1 MPVATGSDTRMYN
14 PRSESNL
21 GYTKDEDEN
30 PYGIGDPETMEQYKD
45 KKQAEKESETL
56 TADLPHLQLSVPEPE
71 PEMPPMMPEEEEPV
85 MDDDNENAVG
95 AEISQMT
102 GMPDTGNLSIGNA
115 IGTMP
120 QPGGTLMTGEPM
132 EDAWSTLLKLEDPA
146 AEGRPHSSFD
156 LMNTS
161 RPPEG
166 VTEEDLAAFYQANPD
181 IYHPSSAWTQG
192 RDEQGKPTGVAER
205 PPLMRFPAYRKPVAL
220 GEELIHAEH
229 YPVSV
234 GSEGRYAHSPADY
247 DKIRRETGEHR
258 FSNRYHHFPALQ
270 TRHEVLGTPGGTYNV
285 ETGEPMN
292 DAWSSL
298 MKAKYLD
305 ENLSNVL
312 YGQQDP
318 VAEPVSEEPPHPAS
332 IEGDAETRAMRN
344 ELDRLRQEHVTLM
357 LNPQLAFSRGIQPHV
372 QQDKIREL
380 ERELEDRQKRGT
392 TVWYDKGDNFVV
404 GPFPTAVWA
413 YKEGDRR
420 GDIVEPQEENE
431 EARANTPDLVRWG
444 EPIDDAWSSLMKA
457 RLDKVKGAKDK
468 SWKQPLY
475 EIQPGGAEIKTA
487 NPRRA
492 KLQSRYVQPHKKRGL
507 DVSPL
512 SVHRTHLGIST
523 KQPLKLF
530 PQQYGHQMATQA
542 RRKLMGNIPQAPA
555 AHGFGP
561 ETSYNPRSPKVAA
574 SQGLSI
580 KEPREPTMRG
590 ASFAKSDELN
600 LVKKDLEEVRK
611 KMDYMHFAQIRRLL
625 RRLKDATERQ
635 ERRLKA
641 AESSGKGNNR
651 EAGHREAMDSTT
663 RPEGGTED
671 LENDPKNW
679 GAPSTIFAARG
690 SGRVG

>member
-132 EDAWSTLLKLEDPA
+132 
-146 AEGRPHSSFD
+146 
-156 LMNTS
+156 
-161 RPPEG
+161 
-166 VTEEDLAAFYQANPD
+166 
-181 IYHPSSAWTQG
+181 
-192 RDEQGKPTGVAER
+192 
-205 PPLMRFPAYRKPVAL
+205 
-220 GEELIHAEH
+220 
-229 YPVSV
+229 
-234 GSEGRYAHSPADY
+234 
-247 DKIRRETGEHR
+247 
-258 FSNRYHHFPALQ
+258 
-270 TRHEVLGTPGGTYNV
+270 
-285 ETGEPMN
+285 
-292 DAWSSL
+292 
-298 MKAKYLD
+298 
-305 ENLSNVL
+305 
-312 YGQQDP
+312 
-318 VAEPVSEEPPHPAS
+318 
-332 IEGDAETRAMRN
+332 
-344 ELDRLRQEHVTLM
+344 
-357 LNPQLAFSRGIQPHV
+357 
-372 QQDKIREL
+372 
-380 ERELEDRQKRGT
+380 
-392 TVWYDKGDNFVV
+392 
-404 GPFPTAVWA
+404 
-413 YKEGDRR
+413 
-420 GDIVEPQEENE
+420 
-431 EARANTPDLVRWG
+431 
-444 EPIDDAWSSLMKA
+444 DDAWSSLMKA

-492 KLQSRYVQPHKKRGL
+492 KRQSRYVQPSKKRGL
-507 DVSPL
+507 ELNPW
-512 SVHRTHLGIST
+512 SVHRTHLGIAT
-523 KQPLKLF
+523 KQPLRLF
-530 PQQYGHQMATQA
+530 PEKYGHQMATQA

-641 AESSGKGNNR
+641 AVSSGKGNNR

>member
-1 MPVATGSDTRMYN
+1 MVATGSDTRMYN

-45 KKQAEKESETL
+45 KKQAEKDSETF
-56 TADLPHLQLSVPEPE
+56 TEDLPHLQLSVPEPE

-132 EDAWSTLLKLEDPA
+132 EDAWS
-146 AEGRPHSSFD
+146 
-156 LMNTS
+156 
-161 RPPEG
+161 
-166 VTEEDLAAFYQANPD
+166 
-181 IYHPSSAWTQG
+181 
-192 RDEQGKPTGVAER
+192 
-205 PPLMRFPAYRKPVAL
+205 
-220 GEELIHAEH
+220 
-229 YPVSV
+229 
-234 GSEGRYAHSPADY
+234 
-247 DKIRRETGEHR
+247 
-258 FSNRYHHFPALQ
+258 
-270 TRHEVLGTPGGTYNV
+270 
-285 ETGEPMN
+285 
-292 DAWSSL
+292 SL

-312 YGQQDP
+312 YGQEDP
-318 VAEPVSEEPPHPAS
+318 VAEPVAEEPPHPAS

-344 ELDRLRQEHVTLM
+344 ELDRLRQEHVTLA

-380 ERELEDRQKRGT
+380 ERELVDRNRQGM
-392 TVWYDKGDNFVV
+392 TVWYDGENNHIV
-404 GPFPTAVWA
+404 GPFPTSAPIP
-413 YKEGDRR
+413 KGRRTTLGDWF
-420 GDIVEPQEENE
+420 DSVSPQELNE

-444 EPIDDAWSSLMKA
+444 EPMDDAWSSLMKA

-468 SWKQPLY
+468 TWKQPLY
-475 EIQPGGAEIKTA
+475 ETQPGGAEIKTA

-492 KLQSRYVQPHKKRGL
+492 KRQSRYVQPSKKRGL
-507 DVSPL
+507 ELNPW

-555 AHGFGP
+555 APGFGP
-561 ETSYNPRSPKVAA
+561 QTSYNPRSPKVAA

>member
-14 PRSESNL
+14 PISESNL
-21 GYTKDEDEN
+21 GYTKDDDEN

-45 KKQAEKESETL
+45 KKQAEKESETF

-102 GMPDTGNLSIGNA
+102 GMPDNGNLSIGNA

-132 EDAWSTLLKLEDPA
+132 
-146 AEGRPHSSFD
+146 
-156 LMNTS
+156 
-161 RPPEG
+161 
-166 VTEEDLAAFYQANPD
+166 
-181 IYHPSSAWTQG
+181 
-192 RDEQGKPTGVAER
+192 
-205 PPLMRFPAYRKPVAL
+205 
-220 GEELIHAEH
+220 
-229 YPVSV
+229 
-234 GSEGRYAHSPADY
+234 
-247 DKIRRETGEHR
+247 
-258 FSNRYHHFPALQ
+258 
-270 TRHEVLGTPGGTYNV
+270 
-285 ETGEPMN
+285 
-292 DAWSSL
+292 
-298 MKAKYLD
+298 
-305 ENLSNVL
+305 
-312 YGQQDP
+312 
-318 VAEPVSEEPPHPAS
+318 
-332 IEGDAETRAMRN
+332 
-344 ELDRLRQEHVTLM
+344 
-357 LNPQLAFSRGIQPHV
+357 
-372 QQDKIREL
+372 
-380 ERELEDRQKRGT
+380 
-392 TVWYDKGDNFVV
+392 
-404 GPFPTAVWA
+404 
-413 YKEGDRR
+413 
-420 GDIVEPQEENE
+420 
-431 EARANTPDLVRWG
+431 
-444 EPIDDAWSSLMKA
+444 DDAWSSLMKA

-492 KLQSRYVQPHKKRGL
+492 KRQSRYVQPSKKRGL
-507 DVSPL
+507 ELNPW
-512 SVHRTHLGIST
+512 SVHRTHLGIAT
-523 KQPLKLF
+523 KQPLRLF
-530 PQQYGHQMATQA
+530 PEKYGHQMATQA

-580 KEPREPTMRG
+580 KEPREPAMRG

-641 AESSGKGNNR
+641 AVSSGKGNNR

>member
-132 EDAWSTLLKLEDPA
+132 
-146 AEGRPHSSFD
+146 
-156 LMNTS
+156 
-161 RPPEG
+161 
-166 VTEEDLAAFYQANPD
+166 
-181 IYHPSSAWTQG
+181 
-192 RDEQGKPTGVAER
+192 
-205 PPLMRFPAYRKPVAL
+205 
-220 GEELIHAEH
+220 
-229 YPVSV
+229 
-234 GSEGRYAHSPADY
+234 
-247 DKIRRETGEHR
+247 
-258 FSNRYHHFPALQ
+258 
-270 TRHEVLGTPGGTYNV
+270 
-285 ETGEPMN
+285 
-292 DAWSSL
+292 
-298 MKAKYLD
+298 
-305 ENLSNVL
+305 
-312 YGQQDP
+312 
-318 VAEPVSEEPPHPAS
+318 
-332 IEGDAETRAMRN
+332 
-344 ELDRLRQEHVTLM
+344 
-357 LNPQLAFSRGIQPHV
+357 
-372 QQDKIREL
+372 
-380 ERELEDRQKRGT
+380 
-392 TVWYDKGDNFVV
+392 
-404 GPFPTAVWA
+404 
-413 YKEGDRR
+413 
-420 GDIVEPQEENE
+420 
-431 EARANTPDLVRWG
+431 
-444 EPIDDAWSSLMKA
+444 DDAWSSLMKA

-492 KLQSRYVQPHKKRGL
+492 KRQSRYVQPHKKRGL
-507 DVSPL
+507 DVAPL
-512 SVHRTHLGIST
+512 SVHRSHLGIAT
-523 KQPLKLF
+523 KQPLRLF
-530 PQQYGHQMATQA
+530 PEKYGHQMATMA

-580 KEPREPTMRG
+580 KEPREPAMRG

>member
-132 EDAWSTLLKLEDPA
+132 
-146 AEGRPHSSFD
+146 
-156 LMNTS
+156 
-161 RPPEG
+161 
-166 VTEEDLAAFYQANPD
+166 
-181 IYHPSSAWTQG
+181 
-192 RDEQGKPTGVAER
+192 
-205 PPLMRFPAYRKPVAL
+205 
-220 GEELIHAEH
+220 
-229 YPVSV
+229 
-234 GSEGRYAHSPADY
+234 
-247 DKIRRETGEHR
+247 
-258 FSNRYHHFPALQ
+258 
-270 TRHEVLGTPGGTYNV
+270 
-285 ETGEPMN
+285 
-292 DAWSSL
+292 
-298 MKAKYLD
+298 
-305 ENLSNVL
+305 
-312 YGQQDP
+312 
-318 VAEPVSEEPPHPAS
+318 
-332 IEGDAETRAMRN
+332 
-344 ELDRLRQEHVTLM
+344 
-357 LNPQLAFSRGIQPHV
+357 
-372 QQDKIREL
+372 
-380 ERELEDRQKRGT
+380 
-392 TVWYDKGDNFVV
+392 
-404 GPFPTAVWA
+404 
-413 YKEGDRR
+413 
-420 GDIVEPQEENE
+420 
-431 EARANTPDLVRWG
+431 
-444 EPIDDAWSSLMKA
+444 DDAWSSLMKA

-492 KLQSRYVQPHKKRGL
+492 KRQSRYVQPSKKRGL
-507 DVSPL
+507 ELNPW
-512 SVHRTHLGIST
+512 SVHRTHLGIAT
-523 KQPLKLF
+523 KQPLRLF
-530 PQQYGHQMATQA
+530 PEKYGHQMATQA

-580 KEPREPTMRG
+580 KEPREPAMRG

-641 AESSGKGNNR
+641 AASSGKGNNR

>member
-1 MPVATGSDTRMYN
+1 MVATGSDTRMYN

-45 KKQAEKESETL
+45 KKQAEKDSETL

-115 IGTMP
+115 TGTMP

-132 EDAWSTLLKLEDPA
+132 
-146 AEGRPHSSFD
+146 
-156 LMNTS
+156 
-161 RPPEG
+161 
-166 VTEEDLAAFYQANPD
+166 
-181 IYHPSSAWTQG
+181 
-192 RDEQGKPTGVAER
+192 
-205 PPLMRFPAYRKPVAL
+205 
-220 GEELIHAEH
+220 
-229 YPVSV
+229 
-234 GSEGRYAHSPADY
+234 
-247 DKIRRETGEHR
+247 
-258 FSNRYHHFPALQ
+258 
-270 TRHEVLGTPGGTYNV
+270 
-285 ETGEPMN
+285 
-292 DAWSSL
+292 
-298 MKAKYLD
+298 
-305 ENLSNVL
+305 
-312 YGQQDP
+312 
-318 VAEPVSEEPPHPAS
+318 
-332 IEGDAETRAMRN
+332 
-344 ELDRLRQEHVTLM
+344 
-357 LNPQLAFSRGIQPHV
+357 
-372 QQDKIREL
+372 
-380 ERELEDRQKRGT
+380 
-392 TVWYDKGDNFVV
+392 
-404 GPFPTAVWA
+404 
-413 YKEGDRR
+413 
-420 GDIVEPQEENE
+420 
-431 EARANTPDLVRWG
+431 
-444 EPIDDAWSSLMKA
+444 DDAWSSLMKA

-468 SWKQPLY
+468 SWKQPQY
-475 EIQPGGAEIKTA
+475 EIQPGGADITTGTS
-487 NPRRA
+487 RRA

-507 DVSPL
+507 DVAPL
-512 SVHRTHLGIST
+512 SVHRSHLGIAT
-523 KQPLKLF
+523 KQPLRLF
-530 PQQYGHQMATQA
+530 PEKYGHQMATMA

-600 LVKKDLEEVRK
+600 LVKKDLEEVSK

-641 AESSGKGNNR
+641 AASSGKGNNR

>member
-132 EDAWSTLLKLEDPA
+132 
-146 AEGRPHSSFD
+146 
-156 LMNTS
+156 
-161 RPPEG
+161 
-166 VTEEDLAAFYQANPD
+166 
-181 IYHPSSAWTQG
+181 
-192 RDEQGKPTGVAER
+192 
-205 PPLMRFPAYRKPVAL
+205 
-220 GEELIHAEH
+220 
-229 YPVSV
+229 
-234 GSEGRYAHSPADY
+234 
-247 DKIRRETGEHR
+247 
-258 FSNRYHHFPALQ
+258 
-270 TRHEVLGTPGGTYNV
+270 
-285 ETGEPMN
+285 
-292 DAWSSL
+292 
-298 MKAKYLD
+298 
-305 ENLSNVL
+305 
-312 YGQQDP
+312 
-318 VAEPVSEEPPHPAS
+318 
-332 IEGDAETRAMRN
+332 
-344 ELDRLRQEHVTLM
+344 
-357 LNPQLAFSRGIQPHV
+357 
-372 QQDKIREL
+372 
-380 ERELEDRQKRGT
+380 
-392 TVWYDKGDNFVV
+392 
-404 GPFPTAVWA
+404 
-413 YKEGDRR
+413 
-420 GDIVEPQEENE
+420 
-431 EARANTPDLVRWG
+431 
-444 EPIDDAWSSLMKA
+444 DDAWSSLMKA

-492 KLQSRYVQPHKKRGL
+492 KRQSRYVQPSKKRGL
-507 DVSPL
+507 ELNPW
-512 SVHRTHLGIST
+512 SVHRTHLGIAT
-523 KQPLKLF
+523 KQPLRLF
-530 PQQYGHQMATQA
+530 PEKYGHQMATQA

-590 ASFAKSDELN
+590 ASFAKSDKLN

>member
-1 MPVATGSDTRMYN
+1 MVATGSDTRMYN

-45 KKQAEKESETL
+45 KKQAEKDSETL

-132 EDAWSTLLKLEDPA
+132 
-146 AEGRPHSSFD
+146 
-156 LMNTS
+156 
-161 RPPEG
+161 
-166 VTEEDLAAFYQANPD
+166 
-181 IYHPSSAWTQG
+181 
-192 RDEQGKPTGVAER
+192 
-205 PPLMRFPAYRKPVAL
+205 
-220 GEELIHAEH
+220 
-229 YPVSV
+229 
-234 GSEGRYAHSPADY
+234 
-247 DKIRRETGEHR
+247 
-258 FSNRYHHFPALQ
+258 
-270 TRHEVLGTPGGTYNV
+270 
-285 ETGEPMN
+285 
-292 DAWSSL
+292 
-298 MKAKYLD
+298 
-305 ENLSNVL
+305 
-312 YGQQDP
+312 
-318 VAEPVSEEPPHPAS
+318 
-332 IEGDAETRAMRN
+332 
-344 ELDRLRQEHVTLM
+344 
-357 LNPQLAFSRGIQPHV
+357 
-372 QQDKIREL
+372 
-380 ERELEDRQKRGT
+380 
-392 TVWYDKGDNFVV
+392 
-404 GPFPTAVWA
+404 
-413 YKEGDRR
+413 
-420 GDIVEPQEENE
+420 
-431 EARANTPDLVRWG
+431 
-444 EPIDDAWSSLMKA
+444 DDAWSSLMKA

-468 SWKQPLY
+468 TWKQPLY
-475 EIQPGGAEIKTA
+475 ETQPGGAEIKTA

-492 KLQSRYVQPHKKRGL
+492 KRQSRYVQPSKKRGL
-507 DVSPL
+507 DVAPL

-542 RRKLMGNIPQAPA
+542 RRKLMGNIPQTPA

-574 SQGLSI
+574 SQGLPI

-641 AESSGKGNNR
+641 AASSGKGNNR

-671 LENDPKNW
+671 LKHDPKNW